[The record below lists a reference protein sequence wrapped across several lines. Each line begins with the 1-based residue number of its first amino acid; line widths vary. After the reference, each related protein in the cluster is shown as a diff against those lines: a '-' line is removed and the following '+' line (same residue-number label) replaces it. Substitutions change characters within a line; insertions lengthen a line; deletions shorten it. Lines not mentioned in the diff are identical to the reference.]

1 MQCCSFSISQK
12 NIKKIKTNV
21 CLHQDNH
28 EYIYTKNVS
37 TPRIC
42 LHQDS
47 HEVVESQISYL
58 PSVLKKKKIKKIR
71 SHLEKLYYQN
81 KAKLRI

>member
-1 MQCCSFSISQK
+1 M
-12 NIKKIKTNV
+12 NI
-21 CLHQDNH
+21 
-28 EYIYTKNVS
+28 S

-58 PSVLKKKKIKKIR
+58 PSVLKKNKNKK
-71 SHLEKLYYQN
+71 N
-81 KAKLRI
+81 

>member
-1 MQCCSFSISQK
+1 M
-12 NIKKIKTNV
+12 NI
-21 CLHQDNH
+21 
-28 EYIYTKNVS
+28 S

-81 KAKLRI
+81 KEKLRN

>member
-1 MQCCSFSISQK
+1 MHCCSFSISQK

-47 HEVVESQISYL
+47 HEVVESQNSYL
-58 PSVLKKKKIKKIR
+58 PSVLEKKKKKK
-71 SHLEKLYYQN
+71 LEVT
-81 KAKLRI
+81 